1 MSNTNTDALT
11 DYIQDF
17 YNNPAKVEDYKINFL
32 KNHYFPTINAILK
45 CSFEEFKIGMSKHN
59 NIIWFCNINTPNY
72 QVMYDFKNDLYYINE
87 KEAKPYSIN
96 IENYINKKDEITNE
110 ESKKRKR
117 YKNDEINEKIDL
129 YNTCLMPCNIA

>member
-32 KNHYFPTINAILK
+32 KNHYFPTINAILN

-59 NIIWFCNINTPNY
+59 NIIWFCNINRPNY
-72 QVMYDFKNDLYYINE
+72 LVMYDFKND
-87 KEAKPYSIN
+87 
-96 IENYINKKDEITNE
+96 
-110 ESKKRKR
+110 
-117 YKNDEINEKIDL
+117 
-129 YNTCLMPCNIA
+129 